1 MIVFIKDFSLP
12 MDSTGGVINDKLG
25 EKDDKDDL
33 QNNQDWDMPDFSPF
47 AHVLEAYMQRHDCCL
62 ELQATYA
69 SFTAAPPTLVDLL
82 CVEMMLF

>member
-1 MIVFIKDFSLP
+1 

-33 QNNQDWDMPDFSPF
+33 QNNQDRDMPDFSPF

-62 ELQATYA
+62 ELQAT

>member
-1 MIVFIKDFSLP
+1 MIVFIKDFSFP

-47 AHVLEAYMQRHDCCL
+47 THVLEAYMQRHDCCL
-62 ELQATYA
+62 ELQATH
-69 SFTAAPPTLVDLL
+69 SQQPLRPS
-82 CVEMMLF
+82 